1 MCDIIVTC
9 SDHMFLHLVVVTHLL
24 QLVNVFLLELEQD
37 KPYIDC
43 LKSKRNISEQETQN
57 LLCEKCNV
65 SSFQQNNKLM
75 KHKGHWVSCSEDKG
89 KERMS
94 GTSAG
99 HGGTCIAVVHL
110 LLEIGPVCS

>member
-1 MCDIIVTC
+1 
-9 SDHMFLHLVVVTHLL
+9 
-24 QLVNVFLLELEQD
+24 
-37 KPYIDC
+37 
-43 LKSKRNISEQETQN
+43 
-57 LLCEKCNV
+57 
-65 SSFQQNNKLM
+65 M

-89 KERMS
+89 KERVS